1 MSNQP
6 NEQNSQGTRVNYG
19 ASKVTLKSDSQEF
32 KEKVQKI
39 QANPTKTVFTSPV
52 QQMQSPSTAKT
63 VEKKT
68 DVQQITD
75 LNQEQQPNQKES
87 VSTPYKVFGLMKQ
100 IASGFVGMVSK
111 NTQQSPVN
119 NIQTPKQPQPEQN
132 DQKLESEKKLEQKL
146 EKIKKNNKEK
156 PVKQQQKIKQ
166 PRVEDLP
173 AIQFIPIQTIP
184 DIDFLNVYVT
194 SDSSLTYQQ
203 KQEFIENIEPRY
215 ILRQISQQLK
225 EFSKKYDGVYDN
237 QLWDSKTKYTFTQ
250 QIKQHEYLTNK
261 QEHLKLLKLQ
271 LITELERESEYEE
284 AKLEYYQEY
293 IEGTIPSPTPFKDH
307 IFINNL
313 MHKQKLDDSTLEAA
327 MSVFTT
333 QYSNLYFIPPN
344 AYSNENIMKRFCDQ
358 ICAKND
364 QSIIENQKPAYDF
377 DEMQTFDTNVN
388 TTNNLDNQFVQ
399 NTFIFSA
406 VCTCCHWV
414 GFIYILGQEHAYYF
428 DSLDSQPDQ
437 EQQNK
442 FLNFLKKLT
451 SKTVT
456 FKKLRIS
463 SQRNDYDCGFCL
475 LLVLNKILN
484 IQTIPSYTIRF
495 TQDEVDA
502 FRLFLL
508 FYFLQWST
516 FVERQ
521 EVTIPV
527 DLDNSIV
534 DID

>member
-19 ASKVTLKSDSQEF
+19 ASKVTLKSDSQEH
-32 KEKVQKI
+32 KEKVKQI

-52 QQMQSPSTAKT
+52 KQMQSPAAKT
-63 VEKKT
+63 AENKT
-68 DVQQITD
+68 DLQQITSP
-75 LNQEQQPNQKES
+75 NEQHTNLKES
-87 VSTPYKVFGLMKQ
+87 QQTPQNKVFSFMKKVASNLGL
-100 IASGFVGMVSK
+100 VSK
-111 NTQQSPVN
+111 NTLQSPVD
-119 NIQTPKQPQPEQN
+119 NIRTPQQPQP
-132 DQKLESEKKLEQKL
+132 QKLESEQKLEQKL

-156 PVKQQQKIKQ
+156 TVKQQQKIKQ
-166 PRVEDLP
+166 PIEEGLP
-173 AIQFIPIQTIP
+173 AIPFIPIQTIP
-184 DIDFLNVYVT
+184 DRDFLNVYVT
-194 SDSSLTYQQ
+194 TDSSLTQEE
-203 KQEFIENIEPRY
+203 KQEFIKNIEPRY

-237 QLWDSKTKYTFTQ
+237 QLWNSKTQYTFTQ
-250 QIKQHEYLTNK
+250 QIKQHEYLTDK

-271 LITELERESEYEE
+271 LISELERECEYEE
-284 AKLEYYQEY
+284 ANLEYYQEY

-333 QYSNLYFIPPN
+333 KFQNLYFIPPN
-344 AYSNENIMKRFCDQ
+344 AYSNENIMKRFCNQ
-358 ICAKND
+358 ICEQNN
-364 QSIIENQKPAYDF
+364 QSIFDNQKPVYDF
-377 DEMQTFDTNVN
+377 DELQTFDTNVN
-388 TTNNLDNQFVQ
+388 NINNLDSQFVPQ
-399 NTFIFSA
+399 TFIFSP
-406 VCTCCHWV
+406 VCTCCHWF
-414 GFIYILGQEHAYYF
+414 GFIYILGQDHAYYY
-428 DSLDSQPDQ
+428 DSFNSQPDQ

-442 FLNFLKKLT
+442 FLNFLGKLT
-451 SKTVT
+451 KNNKTIT
-456 FKKLRIS
+456 FKKLRTS
-463 SQRNDYDCGFCL
+463 NQQNDYDCGFCL
-475 LLVLNKILN
+475 LLILNKILN
-484 IQTIPSYTIRF
+484 DQAIPNSLNVRF
-495 TQDEVDA
+495 TQEEVDT

-527 DLDNSIV
+527 DIDNSIV